1 MTEGLDEDVVDFNF
15 RYDRRRR
22 RLVATVR
29 NRVASGSRF
38 SLDAG

>member
-15 RYDRRRR
+15 RYDTHRR

-29 NRVASGSRF
+29 NG
-38 SLDAG
+38 

>member
-15 RYDRRRR
+15 RYDRRGR

-29 NRVASGSRF
+29 NG
-38 SLDAG
+38 